1 MDYETIKK
9 WYDSGLWSKTRVRN
23 AVIKGKITQEQ
34 YKEITGE
41 DY

>member
-23 AVIKGKITQEQ
+23 AVVKGKITQEQ
-34 YKEITGE
+34 YRLITGE

>member
-34 YKEITGE
+34 YRLITGE